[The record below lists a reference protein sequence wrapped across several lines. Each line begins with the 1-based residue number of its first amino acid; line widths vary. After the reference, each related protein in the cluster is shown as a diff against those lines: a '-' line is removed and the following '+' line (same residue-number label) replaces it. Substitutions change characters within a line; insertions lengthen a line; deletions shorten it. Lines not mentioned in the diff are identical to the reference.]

1 MKVVGLTGGIGSG
14 KSTIAAGFKQLGVH
28 AVDADDVARE
38 VVESGRP
45 ALGAIAAHFGDDILL
60 PDGALDRAELRR
72 IVFEAPAEREW
83 LEKLL
88 HPIIRDELLRQLWI
102 TADNSAPAEYEH
114 HYVLLVSPLLL
125 ETDQHNMTDSVVVID
140 VPVEVQ
146 IARTMQ
152 RDNNDQAQV
161 ERIIN
166 AQMPREERLK
176 KADFVIDNAQS
187 KAVVTDAVE
196 HLHRRLDTPIAQ
208 HDAGA

>member
-14 KSTIAAGFKQLGVH
+14 KSTIAARFKQLGVH

-38 VVESGRP
+38 VVEPGRP
-45 ALGAIAAHFGDDILL
+45 ALAAIAAHFGDAILL
-60 PDGALDRAELRR
+60 PDGALNRAALRQ
-72 IVFEAPAEREW
+72 IVFETPEERDW

-102 TADNSAPAEYEH
+102 TPDRSPPAKYQH
-114 HYVLLVSPLLL
+114 QYVLLVSPLLL
-125 ETDQHNMTDSVVVID
+125 ETDQHNIVESVIVID

-152 RDNNDQAQV
+152 RDKNDRAQV

-166 AQMPREERLK
+166 AQISREERLK
-176 KADFVIDNAQS
+176 RADFIIDNAQPAS
-187 KAVVTDAVE
+187 LAIDAVDD
-196 HLHRRLDTPIAQ
+196 LHYRLNSRAK
-208 HDAGA
+208 A

>member
-14 KSTIAAGFKQLGVH
+14 KSTIAARFKQLGVH

-38 VVESGRP
+38 VVEPGRP
-45 ALGAIAAHFGDDILL
+45 ALAAIAAHFGDAILL
-60 PDGALDRAELRR
+60 PDGALNRAALRQ
-72 IVFEAPAEREW
+72 IVFETPEERDW

-102 TADNSAPAEYEH
+102 TPDRSPPAEYQH
-114 HYVLLVSPLLL
+114 QYVLLVSPLLL
-125 ETDQHNMTDSVVVID
+125 ETDQHNIVESVIVID

-152 RDNNDQAQV
+152 RDKNDRAQV

-166 AQMPREERLK
+166 AQISREERLK
-176 KADFVIDNAQS
+176 RADFIIDNAQPAS
-187 KAVVTDAVE
+187 LAIDAVDD
-196 HLHRRLDTPIAQ
+196 LHYRLNSRAKT
-208 HDAGA
+208 

>member
-14 KSTIAAGFKQLGVH
+14 KSTIAARFKQLGVH

-38 VVESGRP
+38 VVEPGRP
-45 ALGAIAAHFGDDILL
+45 ALAAIAAHFGDAILL
-60 PDGALDRAELRR
+60 PDGALNRAALRQ
-72 IVFEAPAEREW
+72 IVFETPEERDW

-88 HPIIRDELLRQLWI
+88 HPIIRDELLHQLWI
-102 TADNSAPAEYEH
+102 TPDRSPPAEYQH

-125 ETDQHNMTDSVVVID
+125 ETDQHNIVESVVVID

-152 RDNNDQAQV
+152 RDKNNRAQV

-166 AQMPREERLK
+166 AQISREERLK
-176 KADFVIDNAQS
+176 RADFIIDNAQPAS
-187 KAVVTDAVE
+187 LAIDAVDD
-196 HLHRRLDTPIAQ
+196 LHYRLNSRAK
-208 HDAGA
+208 A

>member
-14 KSTIAAGFKQLGVH
+14 KSTIAARFKQLGVH

-38 VVESGRP
+38 VVEPGRP
-45 ALGAIAAHFGDDILL
+45 ALAAIAAHFGDAILL
-60 PDGALDRAELRR
+60 PDGALNRAALRQ
-72 IVFEAPAEREW
+72 IVFETPEERDW

-102 TADNSAPAEYEH
+102 TPDRSPPAKYQH
-114 HYVLLVSPLLL
+114 QYVLLVSPLLL
-125 ETDQHNMTDSVVVID
+125 ETDQHNIVDSVIVID

-152 RDNNDQAQV
+152 RDKNNRAQV

-166 AQMPREERLK
+166 AQISREERLK
-176 KADFVIDNAQS
+176 RADFIIDNAQPAS
-187 KAVVTDAVE
+187 LAIDAVDD
-196 HLHRRLDTPIAQ
+196 LHYRLNSRAK
-208 HDAGA
+208 A

>member
-14 KSTIAAGFKQLGVH
+14 KSTIAARFKQLGVH

-38 VVESGRP
+38 VVEPGRP
-45 ALGAIAAHFGDDILL
+45 ALAAIAAHFGDAILL
-60 PDGALDRAELRR
+60 PDGALNRAVLRQ
-72 IVFEAPAEREW
+72 IVFETPEERDW

-88 HPIIRDELLRQLWI
+88 HPIIRDELLHQLWI
-102 TADNSAPAEYEH
+102 TSDRSPPAEYQH

-125 ETDQHNMTDSVVVID
+125 ETDQHNIVDSVIVID

-152 RDNNDQAQV
+152 RDKNDRAQV

-166 AQMPREERLK
+166 AQISREERLK
-176 KADFVIDNAQS
+176 RADFIIDNAQPAS
-187 KAVVTDAVE
+187 LAIDAVDD
-196 HLHRRLDTPIAQ
+196 LHYRLNSRAK
-208 HDAGA
+208 A

>member
-14 KSTIAAGFKQLGVH
+14 KSTIAARFEQLGVH

-38 VVESGRP
+38 VVEPGRP
-45 ALGAIAAHFGDDILL
+45 ALAAIAAHFGDAILL
-60 PDGALDRAELRR
+60 PDGALNRAVLRQ
-72 IVFEAPAEREW
+72 IVFETPEERDW

-88 HPIIRDELLRQLWI
+88 HPIIRDELLHQLWI
-102 TADNSAPAEYEH
+102 TSDRSPPAEYQH

-125 ETDQHNMTDSVVVID
+125 ETDQHNIVDSVIVID

-152 RDNNDQAQV
+152 RDKNDLAQV

-166 AQMPREERLK
+166 AQISREERLK
-176 KADFVIDNAQS
+176 RADFIIDNAQPAS
-187 KAVVTDAVE
+187 LAIDAVDD
-196 HLHRRLDTPIAQ
+196 LHYRLNSRAK
-208 HDAGA
+208 A

>member
-14 KSTIAAGFKQLGVH
+14 KSTIAARFKQLGVH

-38 VVESGRP
+38 VVEPGRP
-45 ALGAIAAHFGDDILL
+45 ALAAIAAHFGDAILL
-60 PDGALDRAELRR
+60 PDGALNRAVLRQ
-72 IVFEAPAEREW
+72 IVFETPEERDW

-88 HPIIRDELLRQLWI
+88 HPIIRDELLHQLWI
-102 TADNSAPAEYEH
+102 TSDRSPPAEYQH

-125 ETDQHNMTDSVVVID
+125 ETDQHNIVDSVIVID

-152 RDNNDQAQV
+152 RDKNDRAQV

-166 AQMPREERLK
+166 AQISREERLK
-176 KADFVIDNAQS
+176 RADFIIDNAQPAS
-187 KAVVTDAVE
+187 LAIDAVDA
-196 HLHRRLDTPIAQ
+196 LHYRLNSRAK
-208 HDAGA
+208 A